1 MSKVSWFGG
10 LIVGALLFGYTA
22 VAQDPTTR
30 RPPREL
36 EARVQSLEE
45 AFVEQQAR
53 LRSAIIALNNLIEQ
67 RGPVGIQPG
76 PETKGKFDNPVKIT
90 DISREFDLIKLE
102 NGFAIEVAKDSIKEM
117 TSSFKGLSIEL
128 FSLGSGPYP
137 YKVVIYRQG
146 QSPVTITGRLIGR
159 P

>member
-1 MSKVSWFGG
+1 MPKATWFAG
-10 LIVGALLFGYTA
+10 LLVGALFVGYTA
-22 VAQDPTTR
+22 IAQDPTTR

-45 AFVEQQAR
+45 AFIEQQAR
-53 LRSAIIALNNLIEQ
+53 LRSAIIALNDLIEQ

-76 PETKGKFDNPVKIT
+76 PETKGKFDSPVKIT

-117 TSSFKGLSIEL
+117 TSTFKGLNVEL
-128 FSLGSGPYP
+128 FTLGSGPYP
-137 YKVVIYRQG
+137 YKILVIRPN
-146 QSPVTITGRLIGR
+146 QSPVTLVGRLIGR